1 MWHDH
6 KSCHLRT
13 EELIKPILKLVK
25 MMADVFQSHKSEWE
39 LYIDK
44 TGLVHHDNTN
54 RSEVFQKMPQ
64 NNVMSTLRSP
74 SVLCQRYM
82 STLRCPSVLCQ
93 RYTSTLRSPS
103 VLCHRYISTLR
114 SPSVLHHRYRSTLRS
129 PSVLCQRYMNTLRFH
144 SVLCRRYC

>member
-1 MWHDH
+1 MWQDH

-25 MMADVFQSHKSEWE
+25 MMADVFQSHKSEWG

-64 NNVMSTLRSP
+64 NNVMSTLRS
-74 SVLCQRYM
+74 
-82 STLRCPSVLCQ
+82 PSVLCQ

-129 PSVLCQRYMNTLRFH
+129 PYVLCQRYMNTLRFH